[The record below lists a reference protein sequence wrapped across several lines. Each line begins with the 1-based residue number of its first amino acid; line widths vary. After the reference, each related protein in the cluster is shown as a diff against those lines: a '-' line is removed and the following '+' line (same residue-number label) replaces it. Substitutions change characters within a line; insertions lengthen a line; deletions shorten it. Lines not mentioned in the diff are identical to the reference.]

1 MGALAGRRSLL
12 QVVAACSV
20 LAPSLA
26 LAQGQDAVAAPIRQ
40 LYNALLTVM
49 KEGRGTPFMQRSD
62 VVGPAVDRAFDLPYI
77 LQTAVGFAWAS
88 ISPQQQAK
96 LQVAFRNYTL
106 ATYVSEFDSY
116 SGQRF
121 QIFPGTRAVG
131 NGGQVMHTEIVPA
144 SGDPRVI
151 DYVMRASG
159 GGWKAVDVLLDGS
172 ISRVAVLRSDFRGL
186 LSSGGPSS
194 LMSNL
199 QRKATDLSAGSMPT

>member
-12 QVVAACSV
+12 QAATCSL

-26 LAQGQDAVAAPIRQ
+26 LAQSQDAVAAPIRQ
-40 LYNALLTVM
+40 LYNALLAAM
-49 KEGRGTPFMQRSD
+49 KQGRGTPFMQRAE
-62 VVGPAVDRAFDLPYI
+62 VVGPAVDHAFELPYV
-77 LQTAVGFAWAS
+77 LQTAVGFGWSS
-88 ISPQQQAK
+88 IPPAQQAK
-96 LQVAFRNYTL
+96 LQVAFRNYTV

-121 QIFPGTRAVG
+121 QIFPNTRAVG
-131 NGGQVMHTEIVPA
+131 NGQQVLHTEIVPT
-144 SGDPRVI
+144 SGDPHVL

-172 ISRVAVLRSDFRGL
+172 ISRVAVLRSDFRSL
-186 LSSGGPSS
+186 LSSGGPSG
-194 LMSNL
+194 LVSNL